1 MADFIAVIRR
11 AVDGLSTNTP
21 EMRAKVYDKAR
32 SAVMRQ
38 LENMNPR
45 PPEQMLQ
52 RQLDK
57 LNAAIRE
64 VEAEHAEALPEEEA
78 IETFEE
84 AMAPQP
90 VEQAWQQEQPPVAV
104 PEAVAYPAAEAEPA
118 QVVEPVVERAPE
130 AVSAVPH
137 DEVEDP
143 WAEPAPAP
151 AEPPYEPVAE
161 PEPYLASA
169 PEPEPEAAAPYFE
182 EPHPAPAP
190 AEPVHP
196 EPVHAEPA
204 FGEPQQWAAAPLA
217 VDAPAVPQAPA
228 YDDVDR
234 YAMPSAEPEVRYA
247 APFPAEEPED
257 HRESV
262 RAEEAEAELAPRAE
276 TRPEPVASPA
286 PSVPAYNRLVEMPIT
301 HGDDWMASRSTDFG
315 ARPTA
320 AEERKP
326 AAPAQPVYEPWEIPA
341 EPQHFAEEPAPVAEP
356 AQPAAPQAQAA
367 ALGGAASLDLLDW
380 DSSAYAEPAQKPADA
395 ASRDLPVADDFSDWF
410 ADYDKPQTADAAAP
424 AAGAKATDHDTLSF
438 EPEAFAPAAAAPVR
452 QAEDVDAF
460 LAESQQRAYR
470 LEPKK
475 SRNYAPLVLGVLAV
489 ALLAGGGFAAWT
501 YRDQVSQ
508 LVSGLMGSAPS
519 DVAGTGETNTPPSGE
534 PATATE
540 TAAATPAANTKP
552 ANGATDDGAAT
563 GQKFTQRLRADGTEV
578 DEGAGTT
585 APGGAATEGKSVSE
599 QNVASTVEPTDQPPV
614 GTNAGAATATPP
626 ATTTPAAADAIPA
639 ANGERAFLYE
649 ERLGQTSP
657 TAVPGTIAWT
667 ALRENGED
675 GKPNPAIQ
683 GKITIPDRGLS
694 ALITIKRNTDSSLP
708 ASHLIEV
715 VFSVPADFEG
725 GAIDKLERIA
735 MKRTEQDRGDPLVA
749 VSAKVTDDTYLVA
762 LNDFQDVMKANLDLL
777 ANRGWIDIPISYRN
791 GRRALLTLD
800 KGAAGKAV
808 FDQVIRE
815 WAALGAPGN

>member
-11 AVDGLSTNTP
+11 AVDGLSNNTP

-64 VEAEHAEALPEEEA
+64 VEAEHAEALPEEAAVEV
-78 IETFEE
+78 FEE
-84 AMAPQP
+84 TMARQP
-90 VEQAWQQEQPPVAV
+90 AEPDWRREPPPVSEPPAV
-104 PEAVAYPAAEAEPA
+104 EPEPVAAEPVAEPM
-118 QVVEPVVERAPE
+118 PERAPE
-130 AVSAVPH
+130 VVSSVPA

-143 WAEPAPAP
+143 WAEPAPTP
-151 AEPPYEPVAE
+151 AEPYYEPAAEPDRFVASEPLPQAAPEPYFDEPRPEPVAQE
-161 PEPYLASA
+161 PVRDEPAY
-169 PEPEPEAAAPYFE
+169 E
-182 EPHPAPAP
+182 EPSQWGEAPVVAVEPAP
-190 AEPVHP
+190 
-196 EPVHAEPA
+196 
-204 FGEPQQWAAAPLA
+204 
-217 VDAPAVPQAPA
+217 VPQALA

-234 YAMPSAEPEVRYA
+234 YALPSAEPEAVYV
-247 APFPAEEPED
+247 APVQAEEPEE

-262 RAEEAEAELAPRAE
+262 RAEEAEAQLADLAE
-276 TRPEPVASPA
+276 TRPEPAPAPAPA
-286 PSVPAYNRLVEMPIT
+286 PSVPVYNRLVEIPIT
-301 HGDDWMASRSTDFG
+301 HDDDWLGTRSTDFG
-315 ARPTA
+315 ARPA
-320 AEERKP
+320 APEEPKP
-326 AAPAQPVYEPWEIPA
+326 AAPAQPTFEPWEIPV
-341 EPQHFAEEPAPVAEP
+341 EPQRPVEEPVYEPTQFEPSQAPT
-356 AQPAAPQAQAA
+356 AAST
-367 ALGGAASLDLLDW
+367 GAASLDLLDW
-380 DSSAYAEPAQKPADA
+380 DNSAYAEPARKPAEA
-395 ASRDLPVADDFSDWF
+395 PSRDLPVADDFSDWF
-410 ADYDKPQTADAAAP
+410 AEYDKPKADADANAP
-424 AAGAKATDHDTLSF
+424 AGAALPIDADALSF
-438 EPEAFAPAAAAPVR
+438 EPEAFVPAAAAPGR

-489 ALLAGGGFAAWT
+489 ALLAGGGFAGWT

-508 LVSGLMGSAPS
+508 FVSGLIGSAPT
-519 DVAGTGETNTPPSGE
+519 DVAGTGETETPPSGE
-534 PATATE
+534 TATG
-540 TAAATPAANTKP
+540 TDAAGATPAANTPP
-552 ANGATDDGAAT
+552 ANGAADDGAVT
-563 GQKFTQRLRADGTEV
+563 GQKFTQRLLPDGTEM

-585 APGGAATEGKSVSE
+585 APGGPATEGKSVSE

-614 GTNAGAATATPP
+614 GTNAGAATATAP
-626 ATTTPAAADAIPA
+626 ASTTPAAGDAIPA

-667 ALRENGED
+667 ALRETGED

-683 GKITIPDRGLS
+683 GKITIPDRGLT
-694 ALITIKRNTDSSLP
+694 ALITIKRNSDSSLP

-777 ANRGWIDIPISYRN
+777 SNRSWIDIPVSYRN

-815 WAALGAPGN
+815 WAALGSPGN

>member
-78 IETFEE
+78 VEAFEE
-84 AMAPQP
+84 TMAPQP
-90 VEQAWQQEQPPVAV
+90 VERPWQEEQP
-104 PEAVAYPAAEAEPA
+104 AVAAPESVFEAEPVA
-118 QVVEPVVERAPE
+118 PTPVAEPIEERQPE
-130 AVSAVPH
+130 VASSVPH

-151 AEPPYEPVAE
+151 ASAEPSDEPVVE
-161 PEPYLASA
+161 PEQYGTSA
-169 PEPEPEAAAPYFE
+169 PEPEAAAPYFE

-204 FGEPQQWAAAPLA
+204 FDEPPQWAAAPVD
-217 VDAPAVPQAPA
+217 VDAPAVPPAPA

-234 YAMPSAEPEVRYA
+234 YALPSGEPEAVYA
-247 APFPAEEPED
+247 APIQAEEPEE

-262 RAEEAEAELAPRAE
+262 RAEEAEAELADLAGTYAE
-276 TRPEPVASPA
+276 PAPAPA

-301 HGDDWMASRSTDFG
+301 HGDDWLGTRSTDFG
-315 ARPTA
+315 ARPVA
-320 AEERKP
+320 AEEPKP
-326 AAPAQPVYEPWEIPA
+326 AAPAQPAFEPWEIPG
-341 EPQHFAEEPAPVAEP
+341 EPQRLVEEPVFEPVRPEP
-356 AQPAAPQAQAA
+356 SQVQTAASTGAAP
-367 ALGGAASLDLLDW
+367 LDPLDW
-380 DSSAYAEPAQKPADA
+380 DGSAYAEPARKPADA
-395 ASRDLPVADDFSDWF
+395 TSQELPVADDFSDWF
-410 ADYDKPQTADAAAP
+410 AEYDKPKADADVPAGVAQPADAAA
-424 AAGAKATDHDTLSF
+424 LSF
-438 EPEAFAPAAAAPVR
+438 EPDAFVPAAVAPGR

-508 LVSGLMGSAPS
+508 FVSGLTGSAPT
-519 DVAGTGETNTPPSGE
+519 DVAGTGETQTPPGGE
-534 PATATE
+534 TATG
-540 TAAATPAANTKP
+540 TDAPGATPAGNTPP
-552 ANGATDDGAAT
+552 ANGAADDGAVT
-563 GQKFTQRLRADGTEV
+563 GQKFTQRLLPDGTEV

-585 APGGAATEGKSVSE
+585 APGGSATEGRSVSE

-614 GTNAGAATATPP
+614 GTNAGAATATAP
-626 ATTTPAAADAIPA
+626 ASTTPAAADAIPA

-667 ALRENGED
+667 ALRETGED

-683 GKITIPDRGLS
+683 GKITIPDRGLT
-694 ALITIKRNTDSSLP
+694 ALITIKRNSDSSLP

-815 WAALGAPGN
+815 WAALGTPGN